1 MSAKDVYNQIRLT
14 NIKRAKLRK
23 KEAELELAMKYNNL
37 EDIEKLDKEID
48 KLKSELKLC
57 S

>member
-14 NIKRAKLRK
+14 NLKRAKLRK

>member
-1 MSAKDVYNQIRLT
+1 MSAKEVYNQIRLT

-23 KEAELELAMKYNNL
+23 KEAELELAMKYNNI
-37 EDIEKLDKEID
+37 EDIEKLDKEINE
-48 KLKSELKLC
+48 LKSELKLC

>member
-1 MSAKDVYNQIRLT
+1 MSAKEVYNQIRLT
-14 NIKRAKLRK
+14 NLKRAKLRK

-48 KLKSELKLC
+48 ELKSELKLC

>member
-14 NIKRAKLRK
+14 NLKRAKLRK

-48 KLKSELKLC
+48 ELKSELKLC

>member
-23 KEAELELAMKYNNL
+23 KEAELELAMKYNNI
-37 EDIEKLDKEID
+37 EDIEKLDKEIGE
-48 KLKSELKLC
+48 LKSELKLC